1 MSRILLLILMFL
13 STSCSGMVVS
23 INLTWSRDISNY
35 DLMEGSVIQ
44 VVAYNA
50 GAVQPNPNN
59 SFDSHGMGVYDPYST
74 PDGHD
79 IIHSSSIGAD
89 INPGRRYEYIETF
102 ISTMDYDYVYLRIFS
117 STGFSEEIQLSY
129 WGLGTVR
136 TPSGGTVYYNANNF
150 NPNRSDY
157 FSTALYFEVIPEP
170 SSAALL
176 AIGSVVMVFL
186 RTRRSLLKKC
196 ENSID
201 S

>member
-1 MSRILLLILMFL
+1 MFL

-50 GAVQPNPNN
+50 GAVRPNPNN

-117 STGFSEEIQLSY
+117 ATGFSEEVQLSY
-129 WGLGTVR
+129 WGLGPVR
-136 TPSGGTVYYNANNF
+136 TPSGGTVYYNVNNF

-157 FSTALYFEVIPEP
+157 FSTASYFEVIPEP
-170 SSAALL
+170 SSAVLL
-176 AIGSVVMVFL
+176 AIGAGVLVFK
-186 RTRRSLLKKC
+186 RARKSLLKKC
-196 ENSID
+196 ENSVD